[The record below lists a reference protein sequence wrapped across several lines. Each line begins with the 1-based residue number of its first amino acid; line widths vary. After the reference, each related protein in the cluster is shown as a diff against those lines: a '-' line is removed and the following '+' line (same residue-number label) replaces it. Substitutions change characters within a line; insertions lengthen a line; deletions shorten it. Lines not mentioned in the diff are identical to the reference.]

1 MNSQKLIKL
10 LEEKLIENN
19 FSDFTVEKDINHNY
33 IFMIPESDFDIGIL
47 ISESGS
53 IFFECQL
60 ASEVQESKRIAM
72 LEMLNHLNFKYHT
85 SFVLDEND
93 DIYLKYICIT
103 CGDEI
108 TICEQ
113 ILVILNYLINIIFIC
128 IDDIM
133 RIIQR

>member
-1 MNSQKLIKL
+1 
-10 LEEKLIENN
+10 N

-85 SFVLDEND
+85 SFVFDEND